1 MRTSDG
7 VEYRVRP
14 IRPDDAQREREFI
27 AGLSPQS
34 RYQRFLHNLREP
46 GDALIAQ
53 LVHVDGHRTMA
64 LVAVVGTAT
73 TTATRNAS
81 SAWRVTPPTTTRN
94 ANSRWRSR
102 TRGNAAAW
110 ARHWCRCC
118 SNMPRARDS
127 APFTAP
133 SWPTT
138 SA

>member
-53 LVHVDGHRTMA
+53 LVHVDGHDDFYH
-64 LVAVVGTAT
+64 
-73 TTATRNAS
+73 
-81 SAWRVTPPTTTRN
+81 P
-94 ANSRWRSR
+94 
-102 TRGNAAAW
+102 GNY
-110 ARHWCRCC
+110 
-118 SNMPRARDS
+118 DS
-127 APFTAP
+127 ARRLGAVAGMDLALASGGRLCQRALPGAD
-133 SWPTT
+133 
-138 SA
+138 